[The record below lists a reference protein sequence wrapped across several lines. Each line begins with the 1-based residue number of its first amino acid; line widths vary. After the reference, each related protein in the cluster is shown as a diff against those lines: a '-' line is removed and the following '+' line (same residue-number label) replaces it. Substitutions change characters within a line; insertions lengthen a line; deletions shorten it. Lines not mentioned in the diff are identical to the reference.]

1 MQDLDIQVGDRV
13 TYITKVSKIVQRK
26 EYCNI
31 GIVNEKRK
39 AIITTDLDNIEKD
52 NILKIERIG
61 QNGWYTVYEKDKEL
75 LTEKER
81 EFLKQYIKFSNTVIN
96 GIKKDD
102 SILNFMQ
109 YDEEINY
116 ISLIDDFEGLENHR
130 LYYLK
135 DLGLE
140 K

>member
-1 MQDLDIQVGDRV
+1 MKILDIQVGDRI
-13 TYITKVSKIVQRK
+13 TYITKVSKLLKGKTCYDIEMV
-26 EYCNI
+26 E
-31 GIVNEKRK
+31 EKRK

-135 DLGLE
+135 ELGLE
-140 K
+140 E

>member
-13 TYITKVSKIVQRK
+13 TYIDGVIENYYDFLKPAIRRK
-26 EYCNI
+26 YIEQTI
-31 GIVNEKRK
+31 MV
-39 AIITTDLDNIEKD
+39 TTNKCYIEKD

-130 LYYLK
+130 LYYLE